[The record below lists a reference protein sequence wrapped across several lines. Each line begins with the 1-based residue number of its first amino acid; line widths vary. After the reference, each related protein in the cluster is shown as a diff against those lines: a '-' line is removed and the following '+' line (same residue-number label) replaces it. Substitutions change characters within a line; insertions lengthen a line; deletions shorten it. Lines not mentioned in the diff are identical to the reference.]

1 MFLNDYC
8 NLTSIYYIIMM
19 LQRKDCEKMKKV
31 SLVLLGLS
39 LLFVGGATSANADE
53 GEITAVPYGEL
64 KSVDNLQNDDLE
76 SEEIITQNERA
87 VAIAPTVTYRTHIQ
101 NIGWQGWKKNAQV
114 AGTSGQAKRLEAIEL
129 KVKDSPYSGDIQYST
144 HIQNI
149 GWQGWKKNGQVS
161 GTSGQAK
168 RLEAI
173 RIKLT
178 GELGRRYDVFYRV
191 HAQNFGWM
199 GWEKGGIPAGTSKF
213 AYRLEAIEVKLVPKK
228 NYFTINK
235 SAKTSY
241 RDNTKVA
248 GELDA
253 KKLKVPNKYLDNG
266 LKLFKNS
273 KSVINFA
280 EKELNDVNRKTIGYQ
295 TYQLRRNLKTIGY
308 TVDFYYPY

>member
-1 MFLNDYC
+1 
-8 NLTSIYYIIMM
+8 M
-19 LQRKDCEKMKKV
+19 LQRKDSEKMKKV
-31 SLVLLGLS
+31 SLLLLS
-39 LLFVGGATSANADE
+39 LSLSFVVGATIGNAAE
-53 GEITAVPYGEL
+53 EEVSVVPFGEL
-64 KSVDNLQNDDLE
+64 KTNDALQAED
-76 SEEIITQNERA
+76 SEIVEPFAQNERA
-87 VAIAPTVTYRTHIQ
+87 AGAPTVTYRTHVQ
-101 NIGWQGWKKNAQV
+101 NIGWQGWKNNGQV

-129 KVKDSPYSGDIQYST
+129 KVKNSPYSGEIQYST

-178 GELGRRYDVFYRV
+178 GELGKRYDVFYRV

-199 GWEKGGIPAGTSKF
+199 GWEKGGIPSGTSRY

-228 NYFTINK
+228 NYFTIDF

-248 GELDA
+248 GELDS
-253 KKLKVPNKYLDNG
+253 KKLGIPNKYLDNG
-266 LKLFKNS
+266 LKLFKDSNS
-273 KSVINFA
+273 VVKFA
-280 EKELNDVNRKTIGYQ
+280 DKELYDANRKTIAYQ
-295 TYQLRRNLKTIGY
+295 TYELRKNLKKVGY
-308 TVDFYYPY
+308 TVEFYYPY